1 MLDTYTWIAVNHC
14 VPEENVLEING
25 MKAWSLNKLIKGL
38 KKMVSTFFDFHI
50 C

>member
-38 KKMVSTFFDFHI
+38 KKDG
-50 C
+50 